1 MVKHVYFDLVTQFR
15 SSCTRRFVSMTRTFP
30 FSFLIASLTALLLSM
45 HTAFWPHS
53 PNGYILICRWQVTI
67 NWLNKFLLLLQSMY
81 FSTKW
86 RHRSTHVWIYKGFRV
101 FFGIYNLWSK
111 KAGNVQ
117 YPSRSDLLCNLKGFT
132 ILFLMGKAIHK
143 RSLTS
148 VFPPFLLGFR
158 SSRGS
163 LKSSCFAL
171 CVSRLDK

>member
-101 FFGIYNLWSK
+101 FLAFITFGVRKQETCNILHVSIYYATWK
-111 KAGNVQ
+111 V
-117 YPSRSDLLCNLKGFT
+117 SRFYFWCEKLYISDL
-132 ILFLMGKAIHK
+132 
-143 RSLTS
+143 
-148 VFPPFLLGFR
+148 
-158 SSRGS
+158 
-163 LKSSCFAL
+163 
-171 CVSRLDK
+171 